1 MASIQRVG
9 FLGLGLMGVRMAKN
23 LATKGFSVTVWN
35 RTAAKA
41 APLRPLG
48 VKVADTPA
56 QLMSEV
62 DAACTCVATPA
73 ALEAVL
79 EGPEGL
85 FSTAK
90 KGQLLVDFSTIG
102 PDQARSIEAQAR
114 NQGLD
119 FVEAPVTGS
128 KNGAEKGTLLIMFG
142 ASPEAAARAEPI
154 FRAVGEKWV
163 HCGPVG
169 AGSQVKL
176 AGNALIAAM
185 LQSLGEGMLL
195 ATRAGVD
202 PAKLLEV
209 VQASGYRSPYFD
221 FKGQALLHRDFQTH
235 FSIDLMHKDL
245 GLFLDVASTLRVPT
259 PAPRRWWAWGR
270 AACWP
275 RRRERRAGHRRGDHR
290 LRGAGGGGN
299 PTQGLTTSQ
308 PGALTA

>member
-1 MASIQRVG
+1 MARIQRVG

-35 RTAAKA
+35 RTAERA

-48 VKVADTPA
+48 VKVAKTPA

-73 ALEAVL
+73 ALESVL
-79 EGPEGL
+79 GGPDGL
-85 FSTAK
+85 LSTAR

-102 PDQARSIEAQAR
+102 PDQARSIDAR
-114 NQGLD
+114 ARAQGLD
-119 FVEAPVTGS
+119 FVEAPMTGS
-128 KNGAEKGTLLIMFG
+128 KNGAEKGTLLLMVG
-142 ASPEAAARAEPI
+142 ASDSGLARAEPI
-154 FRAVGEKWV
+154 FKAVGEKWV

-195 ATRAGVD
+195 AARAGVD

-209 VQASGYRSPYFD
+209 VQASGFRSPYFD
-221 FKGQALLHRDFQTH
+221 FKGQALLRRDFETH
-235 FSIDLMHKDL
+235 FAIDLMHKDL
-245 GLFLDVASTLRVPT
+245 GLFLEVASALRVPT
-259 PAPRRWWAWGR
+259 PTAAAVRECYQAAR
-270 AACWP
+270 AAGKG
-275 RRRERRAGHRRGDHR
+275 EQDI
-290 LRGAGGGGN
+290 GAVI
-299 PTQGLTTSQ
+299 TTFEQ
-308 PGALTA
+308 LVGVEIRPKG